1 LQKRTKNGT
10 IPMNKKI
17 TVVFYR
23 TEAGNEPVREWLL
36 GLDKE
41 DKQTIGA
48 DIKTVEYGWP
58 IGMPVSHPLGKGLYE
73 VRSHISHKRIARVI
87 FTIIDNAMVLLHG
100 FVKKTQKTPKAEI
113 ALALKRMK
121 EIQ

>member
-1 LQKRTKNGT
+1 
-10 IPMNKKI
+10 MNKKI

-36 GLDKE
+36 GLEKK
-41 DKQTIGA
+41 DKQTIGT

-58 IGMPVSHPLGKGLYE
+58 IGMPVSRPLGRGLYE
-73 VRSHISHKRIARVI
+73 VRSHISRRRIARVI
-87 FTIIDNAMVLLHG
+87 FAIVDNYMVLLNG
-100 FVKKTQKTPKAEI
+100 FVKKTQKTPHEEI

-121 EIQ
+121 EIK